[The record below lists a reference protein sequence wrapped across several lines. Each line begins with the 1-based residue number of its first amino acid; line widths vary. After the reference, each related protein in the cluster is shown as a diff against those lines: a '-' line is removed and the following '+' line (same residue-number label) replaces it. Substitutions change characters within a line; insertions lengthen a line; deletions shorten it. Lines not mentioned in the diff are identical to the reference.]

1 MKELTEELDR
11 LEDLTKRS
19 SQDQQAEILL
29 RLIRVVRVL
38 VEERSAIGTAIT
50 DITFKLTHDSYWRRP

>member
-19 SQDQQAEILL
+19 AQDQQAEILL

-38 VEERSAIGTAIT
+38 VEERSAIETAIT
-50 DITFKLTHDSYWRRP
+50 DITFQLTH